1 MRKREHEIKGKRF
14 ELPILRR
21 VDKDDTESIEQAIE
35 DGFDYVEDLL
45 TYELNVP
52 TFTVHIR
59 RGTDS
64 DVRQSVQ
71 IALSALK
78 HSRLYADSRIPRE
91 MAETV
96 YKERVRHAFATATVF
111 VACHRSTIIG
121 FASLRDSEIEL
132 IAVDSSYQRC
142 GIGRQ
147 LVDACIEACRANGS
161 EILKVKTQR
170 RNYRARSFYEKMGF
184 SRTKIEKDF
193 HKHENSIDGS

>member
-1 MRKREHEIKGKRF
+1 MSF

-21 VDKDDTESIEQAIE
+21 IDKDDTESIEQAIE
-35 DGFDYVEDLL
+35 DGFHYLADLL
-45 TYELNVP
+45 TYELKVP
-52 TFTVHIR
+52 TFAIHIR
-59 RGTDS
+59 RGRDS
-64 DVRQSVQ
+64 DIGESIQ
-71 IALSALK
+71 IAQQELT
-78 HSRLYADSRIPRE
+78 HSRLYADTRIPCE
-91 MAETV
+91 VAASV
-96 YKERVRHAFATATVF
+96 YADRVRHAFATATVF
-111 VACHRSTIIG
+111 VACHRSAIIG

-184 SRTKIEKDF
+184 SQTKIEKDF
-193 HKHENSIDGS
+193 HKHEDFIDGA